1 MFRAAGRD
9 GVTILQP
16 IAAIAC
22 GMHKITV
29 DRINKLVD
37 VRLSGTLDVAA
48 MEASGAAT
56 RAAVRSLGLGPG
68 AHVSLYDISDAGL
81 VGDAVIASAL
91 GQWAD
96 PRYSCVRGRKVALVV
111 PSALNR
117 MKIAA
122 PSATRDNMA
131 VFANRAEAMRWLF
144 A

>member
-1 MFRAAGRD
+1 MHK
-9 GVTILQP
+9 VTI
-16 IAAIAC
+16 
-22 GMHKITV
+22 

-37 VRLSGTLDVAA
+37 IRLSGALDAAA
-48 MEASGAAT
+48 MEASGAAA

-81 VGDAVIASAL
+81 VGDDAIANAL

-96 PRYSCVRGRKVALVV
+96 PRYTCVRGRKVALVV

-117 MKIAA
+117 IKIAG
-122 PSATRDNMA
+122 PTATRDNMA
-131 VFANRAEAMRWLF
+131 VFETRADAMRWLF

>member
-1 MFRAAGRD
+1 MHK
-9 GVTILQP
+9 VTI
-16 IAAIAC
+16 
-22 GMHKITV
+22 
-29 DRINKLVD
+29 DRINKLVE
-37 VRLSGTLDVAA
+37 VRVSGALDAAA
-48 MEASGAAT
+48 MEASGADA

-81 VGDAVIASAL
+81 VGDDAIASAL

-117 MKIAA
+117 MKIAG
-122 PSATRDNMA
+122 PSRTRDNMA
-131 VFANRAEAMRWLF
+131 MFATRAEAMRWLF